1 MLEDKKVDLIRA
13 KEAVDEY
20 LYGRGVSG
28 ELVEHPRYDSI
39 LTMLAQK
46 LTVYGKKNYGIAV
59 HEVLDKIIYVEADM
73 SIMILE
79 GEGPN
84 GTAVTSKYY
93 IDSQDGGKLKRL
105 RLQAKNEKEVV
116 CATISTYNDDG
127 IEESLSTEQNL
138 DNGDIYFSK
147 ATRDLKRPEVIKI
160 ERMKQVNDELTKM
173 PDIYQ
178 FRMFMPA
185 LEDIYPDRDVV
196 DPFDVMHFSF
206 LGMPDIYRDLTK
218 DEIGL
223 INMNGGKITPLSD
236 KYKKELLDEYKKLNA
251 YYHRTKVYEK
261 GLEKALEIKDR
272 TKED

>member
-1 MLEDKKVDLIRA
+1 MVYDCFTFFNELDLLEIRLNTLDAVVDKFVIAEATRTHTGKHKDL
-13 KEAVDEY
+13 VF
-20 LYGRGVSG
+20 
-28 ELVEHPRYDSI
+28 
-39 LTMLAQK
+39 K
-46 LTVYGKKNYGIAV
+46 LNQSRFARF
-59 HEVLDKIIYVEADM
+59 LDKIIYVEADM

-93 IDSQDGGKLKRL
+93 MDNQDGGRLKRL

-160 ERMKQVNDELTKM
+160 ERMKQVKDELTKM

-178 FRMFMPA
+178 FRLFMPA

-196 DPFDVMHFSF
+196 DPFDIMHFSI
-206 LGMPDIYRDLTK
+206 LGMQ
-218 DEIGL
+218 
-223 INMNGGKITPLSD
+223 
-236 KYKKELLDEYKKLNA
+236 
-251 YYHRTKVYEK
+251 
-261 GLEKALEIKDR
+261 
-272 TKED
+272 